1 MYTKKKCGWD
11 RKMDLLIG
19 PGTKMQVLSVRSLTG
34 LFKFP
39 FFYEFDR
46 RMTKALLLQIIHV
59 IEAIGFKNLLSVCDQ
74 GGLHVLYFWAVGSWI
89 KGFTVAVHLRATLC

>member
-1 MYTKKKCGWD
+1 MSPNEKLVQVTFDEMYTKKKCGWD

-46 RMTKALLLQIIHV
+46 RMTKKLLLQIIHV

-74 GGLHVLYFWAVGSWI
+74 GGLHVN
-89 KGFTVAVHLRATLC
+89 